1 MPQATTREPGELV
14 GPRFALFSD
23 VLLLGLATTVA
34 CLPVLTAP
42 AAMSTACAV
51 LDRRVRHDRT
61 ITVGGYVRALRAR
74 LRTGDLAAGAAV
86 VAGGAL
92 LLFNALV
99 AGAGLPGAAVF
110 RPALLAAG
118 ALLAVVL
125 LRACARP
132 ESATSWREA
141 VRAAAYETVRAPRGD
156 AVLLLAVATAAVCAW
171 AYPPLALLVPGPLAL
186 AARAVEHAGA
196 TAPAPAAPATAPAT
210 PAAPATSSYSRT
222 TTEHP

>member
-1 MPQATTREPGELV
+1 MRYATTREPGELV

-23 VLLLGLATTVA
+23 VLLLGLMTTVA
-34 CLPVLTAP
+34 ALPVLTAP
-42 AAMSTACAV
+42 AAMSTACAA
-51 LDRRVRHDRT
+51 LDRRVRHDET
-61 ITVGGYVRALRAR
+61 ITVPGYLRALRAR
-74 LRTGDLAAGAAV
+74 LRTGDLLAGVAV

-92 LLFNALV
+92 LLFNALL

-141 VRAAAYETVRAPRGD
+141 ARTAAYETVRAPRGS

-171 AYPPLALLVPGPLAL
+171 AYPPLVVLVPGPLAL
-186 AARAVEHAGA
+186 AARAVEHSAAG
-196 TAPAPAAPATAPAT
+196 TAT
-210 PAAPATSSYSRT
+210 PEHPRT
-222 TTEHP
+222 TTEHHR

>member
-1 MPQATTREPGELV
+1 MPHATTREPGELV

-23 VLLLGLATTVA
+23 VLLLGLSTAVA

-51 LDRRVRHDRT
+51 LERRVRHDE
-61 ITVGGYVRALRAR
+61 TVTVTGYFRALRAR
-74 LRTGDLAAGAAV
+74 LRTGDLLAGAAV

-92 LLFNALV
+92 VLFNALV

-132 ESATSWREA
+132 ESAISWRQA
-141 VRAAAYETVRAPRGD
+141 ARAAAYETVRAPRGSV
-156 AVLLLAVATAAVCAW
+156 VLLLAVATAAVCAW

-186 AARAVEHAGA
+186 AARAVEHSGAGS
-196 TAPAPAAPATAPAT
+196 AT
-210 PAAPATSSYSRT
+210 PEHSRT
-222 TTEHP
+222 TTERHR